1 MERQTIVKLSVLI
14 PVYNERPWIAE
25 CVGRVVA
32 QKVRGVTALEII
44 IVDDGSG
51 DGTDR
56 ILVDLQ
62 KRHAGIIKIITHAHN
77 QGKGACIRS
86 AVEEMTGDIC
96 IIQDGDL
103 EYSPDNYPVM
113 LAPLI
118 DGLADCVYGSRFQ
131 GDQPKRVL
139 LFYHYLG
146 NKFLTFL
153 SNLLTNVNI
162 TDMETGYKAFRCDIL
177 KQIKIVSN
185 RFGFEPEV
193 TAKVARLR
201 CRMYEVGISYFG
213 RTYAEGKKITWVDG
227 IKAIFTIIRFRIFP

>member
-1 MERQTIVKLSVLI
+1 MKLSVLI
-14 PVYNERPWIAE
+14 PVYNERPWVE
-25 CVGRVVA
+25 QCVARVVA
-32 QKVRGVTALEII
+32 QAISGVTDLELIV
-44 IVDDGSG
+44 VDDGSR
-51 DGTDR
+51 DGTDQ
-56 ILVDLQ
+56 VLQ
-62 KRHAGIIKIITHAHN
+62 QISRQHPAIVKVITHPHN

-86 AVEEMTGDIC
+86 AIAVMTGDIC
-96 IIQDGDL
+96 VIQDADL
-103 EYSPDNYPVM
+103 EYNPVNYP
-113 LAPLI
+113 LLLGPLV
-118 DGLADCVYGSRFQ
+118 DGVADCVYGSRFQ

-139 LFYHYLG
+139 LFWHFLG

-153 SNLLTNVNI
+153 SNAVNNINI

-177 KQIKIVSN
+177 KRITIVSD

-227 IKAIFTIIRFRIFP
+227 VKAIFLVIRFWIFH